1 LKGTKRYGETR
12 IDEKSKRFIVTNEEE
27 FPLDDV
33 QDLKGVEKQLKKRLQ
48 DIVRDVKLLK
58 QQSEDTLEQL
68 QAIREKMQEQER
80 KEG

>member
-1 LKGTKRYGETR
+1 MKGTKRYGEAR
-12 IDEKSKRFIVTNEEE
+12 IDEKRKRFIVTNEEE

-80 KEG
+80 KEV